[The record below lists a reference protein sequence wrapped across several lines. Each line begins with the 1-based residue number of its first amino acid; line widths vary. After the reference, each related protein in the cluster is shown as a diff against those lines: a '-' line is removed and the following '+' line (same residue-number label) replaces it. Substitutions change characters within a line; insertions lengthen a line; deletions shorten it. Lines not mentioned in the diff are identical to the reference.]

1 MTTNNKDQGLGAG
14 GIILLV
20 VLAAGWAMYFLR
32 PMLETMSKVLGNDHM
47 DDVREKWNEVNAAFE
62 KADARMI
69 AKVLALRQVFKMEE
83 K

>member
-47 DDVREKWNEVNAAFE
+47 DDVREKWNEVNAACE